1 MADLSTS
8 FAEPMLKQYYDK
20 AMVENL
26 VYQGRPFFALL
37 KKKTDFTGEVQKL
50 PLIYG
55 NPQGASS
62 SFAKAVANKTNSKLK
77 AFLLTTATEY
87 AVASIANEVLEASSN
102 DRGAFLN
109 ALTVEIDGAMDQ
121 VARKLSIAAFRSGSG
136 SIGRMVSTQSGA
148 STTLTL
154 SNPEDIVNFEVGQAL
169 VADSTDGTGTV
180 GTTVAYVISVD
191 RDNGTFEASASQ
203 GGVAATATA
212 NDLAA
217 NQYIFVEGDFGAKMK
232 GLQAWLPSSVSGSD
246 SFFNVNRSSDKS
258 RLAGVYMDLS
268 GKNMEEA
275 LIALETRI
283 SREGGKPTHCF
294 LNHTDW
300 NLLKQ
305 ELGTKIMY
313 IDVKANT
320 EAVISFR
327 GIQLNGNSGPITV
340 LADRDCPVGEAF
352 MLDMKT
358 WYLLSRGEPVR
369 LFQADGQRVLRE
381 ANDDAVTARVISY
394 HQLGCAAPGW
404 NGRGKLR

>member
-1 MADLSTS
+1 
-8 FAEPMLKQYYDK
+8 
-20 AMVENL
+20 
-26 VYQGRPFFALL
+26 
-37 KKKTDFTGEVQKL
+37 
-50 PLIYG
+50 
-55 NPQGASS
+55 
-62 SFAKAVANKTNSKLK
+62 
-77 AFLLTTATEY
+77 
-87 AVASIANEVLEASSN
+87 
-102 DRGAFLN
+102 
-109 ALTVEIDGAMDQ
+109 
-121 VARKLSIAAFRSGSG
+121 
-136 SIGRMVSTQSGA
+136 
-148 STTLTL
+148 
-154 SNPEDIVNFEVGQAL
+154 
-169 VADSTDGTGTV
+169 
-180 GTTVAYVISVD
+180 
-191 RDNGTFEASASQ
+191 
-203 GGVAATATA
+203 
-212 NDLAA
+212 
-217 NQYIFVEGDFGAKMK
+217 
-232 GLQAWLPSSVSGSD
+232 
-246 SFFNVNRSSDKS
+246 
-258 RLAGVYMDLS
+258 MDLS

-283 SREGGKPTHCF
+283 SREGGKPSHCF

-320 EAVISFR
+320 EAAISFR

-394 HQLGCAAPGW
+394 HQMGCSAPGW

>member
-37 KKKTDFTGEVQKL
+37 KKKTDFVGEVQKL

-121 VARKLSIAAFRSGSG
+121 CARKLSIAAFRSGSG
-136 SIGRMVSTQSGA
+136 SIGRVVSTQSGSA
-148 STTLTL
+148 TIITLA
-154 SNPEDIVNFEVGQAL
+154 NPEDVVNLEVGQAL
-169 VADSTDGTGTV
+169 VFDSADGGGTV
-180 GTTVAYVISVD
+180 GTTVGFVVMVD
-191 RDNGTFEASASQ
+191 RDSGTFSVAAAQ
-203 GGVAATATA
+203 GGAADTATNRDA
-212 NDLAA
+212 AA
-217 NQYIFVEGDFGAKMK
+217 NQYIFIEGDYDAKMK
-232 GLQAWLPSSVSGSD
+232 GLQAWLPASVSTSD
-246 SFFNVNRSSDKS
+246 SFFNVNRSADKS

-275 LIALETRI
+275 
-283 SREGGKPTHCF
+283 
-294 LNHTDW
+294 
-300 NLLKQ
+300 
-305 ELGTKIMY
+305 
-313 IDVKANT
+313 
-320 EAVISFR
+320 
-327 GIQLNGNSGPITV
+327 GNQDYV
-340 LADRDCPVGEAF
+340 
-352 MLDMKT
+352 
-358 WYLLSRGEPVR
+358 
-369 LFQADGQRVLRE
+369 
-381 ANDDAVTARVISY
+381 
-394 HQLGCAAPGW
+394 H
-404 NGRGKLR
+404 